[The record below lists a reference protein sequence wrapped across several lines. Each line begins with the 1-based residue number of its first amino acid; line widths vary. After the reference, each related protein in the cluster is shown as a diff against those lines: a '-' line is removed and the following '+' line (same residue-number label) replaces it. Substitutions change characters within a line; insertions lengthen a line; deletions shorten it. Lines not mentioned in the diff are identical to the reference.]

1 MLHFSFNR
9 SVLLQRM
16 RFLGLLLWGT
26 ILIQSS
32 SGQEVEQVHSPLSP
46 EASLEH
52 ILVSPGL
59 RVEIVAH
66 EPQVVDPVAIRFDE
80 DGRLWVV
87 EMRDYP
93 RGPQEGELPR
103 SRVSILRDED
113 TDGYFETATVF
124 ADHLLFATGIQPWQG
139 GVFVTLAGQVAY
151 MKDTT
156 GDDRADLVETWYTGF
171 AEANPQLRANHPRW
185 ALDNH
190 IYIANGLRGG
200 AIVDAQRPNQ
210 EPISINGMDFRF
222 DPRTRKFAAIS
233 GAGQFGLTFDDYGN
247 RFVCSNRN
255 PVMHIVMENQ
265 YLEKNPHVTIPS
277 LKQDVASA
285 GAASRIYPIARSWT
299 TSNLHGGQFTAA
311 CGVEVYRGDA
321 LPSEFYGNV
330 FTCDPTGHLV
340 HCERMQPH
348 GVTFTSQPARE
359 GVEFFASRDE
369 WCTPVNLEVGPDG
382 ALYVVDIYRAVI
394 EHPQWMPVEL
404 RDRIDLYKGN
414 DRGRIYR
421 IVPTSSDSIQPAPQL
436 STSSSTSLVE
446 NLSHSNAWW
455 RETSARLLVERN
467 DKTMGRR
474 LHRMV
479 QGHVLP
485 MARIHALWVLSGL
498 ELITDEL
505 LQIALEDQ
513 DPRVIEQAIVL
524 AEGRLNQSDRLRDQ
538 VRQLGHYKDSRVRY
552 RATLAM
558 APCEIVLREHS
569 DQWELWAV
577 LIAAGNHAGDI
588 LENWLVGQDNIRQ
601 DSAVQV
607 SNPRRWITELA
618 GLAAISNEEQQL
630 RAVKALL
637 AGDKFRRAGLARLF
651 AEAARRGTSL
661 EVIRDGLPEHQQAEL
676 NHLLD
681 QARKLALSQTEM
693 EETRVDAIDLLIFHS
708 DAGQVLTRLSQDESS
723 TAVRVAAIDA
733 LAIRTDLEPWREIL
747 SRFPLELPAVRRSM
761 LDAALLRPERALLLL
776 DEIEA
781 GRIRRTELEQGRIN
795 LLLQYSNVQVKDR
808 AQKLLANIVTT
819 DRQAVLAD
827 YQAVLTMESDPQRGQ
842 QVFSKQCATCHR
854 IDNIG
859 VDVAPDISD
868 SRTKTAEQYL
878 VDIIQPNR
886 AIDANYVNYTLH
898 TEDGQ
903 IISGVVATET
913 STFVTLKQA
922 GGKTATFR
930 REEIEQLRSNGVS
943 LMPEGLEK
951 QIPHQQMADL
961 IAFIKNWRYL
971 DGRTPLSNTDQ

>member
-9 SVLLQRM
+9 SVFLQRM
-16 RFLGLLLWGT
+16 CFLGLLLLGT

-32 SGQEVEQVHSPLSP
+32 NGQEAEQVHSPLSP

-66 EPQVVDPVAIRFDE
+66 EPQVVDPVAMRFDE

-93 RGPQEGELPR
+93 RGPQEGERPR

-185 ALDNH
+185 GLDNH

-200 AIVDAQRPNQ
+200 AIADAQRPNQ
-210 EPISINGMDFRF
+210 EPVSINGMDFRF

-233 GAGQFGLTFDDYGN
+233 GAGQFGMTFDDYGN

-255 PVMHIVMENQ
+255 PVMHIVMENR
-265 YLEKNPHVTIPS
+265 YLEKNPHVTVPS
-277 LKQDVASA
+277 LRHDVASA

-311 CGVEVYRGDA
+311 CGVEVYRGGV
-321 LPSEFYGNV
+321 LPPEFYGNV

-404 RDRIDLYKGN
+404 RDRTDLYEGN

-436 STSSSTSLVE
+436 STASSTSLVE

-467 DKTMGRR
+467 DKTMGQR

-479 QGHVLP
+479 QGHALP
-485 MARIHALWVLSGL
+485 VARIHALWVLSGL
-498 ELITDEL
+498 ELVTDEL

-513 DPRVIEQAIVL
+513 DPRVIEQAIAL
-524 AEGRLNQSDRLRDQ
+524 AEGRLDQSDRLRDQ
-538 VRQLGHYKDSRVRY
+538 VRQLGHYKDPRVRY

-588 LENWLVGQDNIRQ
+588 LENWLVGQDNIPPN
-601 DSAVQV
+601 SAVQV
-607 SNPRRWITELA
+607 SDPRRWITELA
-618 GLAAISNEEQQL
+618 GLAAVSNEEQQL

-661 EVIRDGLPEHQQAEL
+661 EVIRDGLPEKQQAEL

-693 EETRVDAIDLLIFHS
+693 EETRVDAIDLLVFHS
-708 DAGQVLTRLSQDESS
+708 DAGQVLARLSQDESS
-723 TAVRVAAIDA
+723 TAVRLAAIDA
-733 LAIRTDLEPWREIL
+733 LATRTDLEPWREIL
-747 SRFPLELPAVRRSM
+747 SRFPLELPAVRRRM
-761 LDAALLRPERALLLL
+761 LDATLLRPERALLLL

-781 GRIRRTELEQGRIN
+781 GRIRHTELEQGRIN
-795 LLLQYSNVQVKDR
+795 LLLQYGNVQVKDR

-827 YQAVLTMESDPQRGQ
+827 YQAVLTMDSDPQRGR

-886 AIDANYVNYTLH
+886 AIDANYVNYTLY

-903 IISGVVATET
+903 IVSGIVATET

-951 QIPHQQMADL
+951 QISHQQMADL